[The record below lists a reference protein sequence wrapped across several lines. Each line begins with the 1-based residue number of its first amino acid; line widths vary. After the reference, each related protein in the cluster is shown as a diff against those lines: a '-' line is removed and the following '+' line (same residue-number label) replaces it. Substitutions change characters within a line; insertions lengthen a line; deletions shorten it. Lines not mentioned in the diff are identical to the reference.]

1 MHLLA
6 RQIGTLDETA
16 EAVDLQQTPAEC
28 VFLSFSDSDLGALAA
43 VHTGLPGE
51 RPSLRLANLGDLKHP
66 FSVDLYIEKVIAQ
79 ARLVIVRLLGGADYW
94 RYGVDELAAAAR
106 MRGFDLAIVPGD
118 ARKDARLDES
128 STLPAADLHRIWAW
142 LQEGGPEN
150 LSSLLGFVSARLGR
164 ASQWREPIAIPV
176 AGRYEA
182 ACRPALADAPRALI
196 LLYRSVYFAA
206 DTAPIDALAHAL
218 ATRGF
223 SVETVFV
230 TSLKDPAAA
239 EVVANALGEYRTD
252 IILNTTA
259 FSARLD
265 EGASVLDCAD
275 APVLQVALATSSCA
289 GWAESRRGLSAA
301 DLAMNVVLPEIDGRI
316 ITRAISFKQ
325 ASERSEELEFSC
337 LRHQPEHSRIDY
349 VADLASM
356 WVRLRRKSARER
368 RIALVLSDY
377 PAKGGRVGYAVG
389 LDTSAS
395 VGVIARALRNV
406 GYDIGDLPEGGEL
419 MRALERDGAVAE
431 LPLGEYL
438 RHFSKLPSSF
448 QRAVNSAWGD
458 PASDDAVM
466 DGAFRLRVLRASNLL
481 IAVQPDRGRR
491 KDRKAEYH
499 DANLPPRHSY
509 VAFYIWLREVARID
523 ALIHLG
529 THGTLEWLPGKA
541 VALAEDCAPE
551 AVLGAVPVIYP
562 FIVNDPGEAAQA
574 KRRIA
579 AVTIGH
585 MTPPLSDAGLHGEAR
600 ELEALLDEYAQAQ
613 ELDPRRARRLADAIL
628 AKAQESG
635 LAAESGV
642 SESDDVPGALARLDA
657 WICDLKEMRIGDGL
671 HVFGRADASA
681 RSESISADALQQ
693 CARGEMDGLLQ
704 ALAGRFVP
712 PGPAGAPSR
721 GRLDVMPTGR
731 NLYSIDPRAVP
742 TRTAWEIGRQ
752 AARAFV
758 ARYMQDHGDYP
769 KSIVLDLWG
778 SSTMRTGGDD
788 LAQAF
793 ALLGVRPV
801 WDHAS
806 SRVSGFEIEPTAM
819 LERPRVDV
827 TLRISG
833 LFRDVF
839 PTQIALFDAAVR
851 AVAALDEDAEMNPLT
866 AARRRGEAVPL
877 RIFGAAP
884 GAYGIDFADKIAANE
899 WSDRA
904 ELGRHYLDASGTAY
918 CGTDEGIDAGDAFAE
933 RVKGADALLHVQ
945 DCAQIDILSGDAFA
959 EHEGGFFA
967 AAEAL
972 GAAPAVYHA
981 DATRADRTVVRSLDE
996 EIARVVRGRAANP
1009 RWIAGQMRHGY
1020 RGAAE
1025 IAEAAANLLAFA
1037 ATTDAVRSQHFDLVY
1052 EATLGNDAVSA
1063 FLHDANPAAARA
1075 LARTFDIARE
1085 RGFWLTRRNSVA
1097 MQLADADVLP

>member
-1 MHLLA
+1 VHLLA
-6 RQIGTLDETA
+6 RQIGTLNETA

-28 VFLSFSDSDLGALAA
+28 VFLSFSDSDLAALAA
-43 VHTGLPGE
+43 VHAGLPGE
-51 RPSLRLANLGDLKHP
+51 RPSLRLANLSDLKHP
-66 FSVDLYIEKVIAQ
+66 FSVDLYIEKVIAR
-79 ARLVIVRLLGGADYW
+79 ARFVIVRLLGGADYW

-106 MRGFDLAIVPGD
+106 VRGFDLAIVPGD
-118 ARKDARLDES
+118 ARKDARLDEA

-142 LQEGGPEN
+142 LQDGGPEN
-150 LSSLLGFVSARLGR
+150 IRSLVGFVSTRLRR
-164 ASQWREPIAIPV
+164 ASQWREPIAIP
-176 AGRYEA
+176 AGGRYEA
-182 ACRPALADAPRALI
+182 ACRPASPDTPRALI
-196 LLYRSVYFAA
+196 LLYRSVYLAA
-206 DTAPIDALAHAL
+206 GTAPVDALAEAL
-218 ATRGF
+218 SGRGF
-223 SVETVFV
+223 SVETLFV
-230 TSLKDPAAA
+230 TSLKDAAAA
-239 EVVANALGEYRTD
+239 EVVANAIGDYRPD

-265 EGASVLDCAD
+265 EGATVLDCAD
-275 APVLQVALATSSCA
+275 APVLQVALATSSRRA
-289 GWAESRRGLSAA
+289 WTESRRGLSAA

-325 ASERSEELEFSC
+325 ASERSDELEFSC
-337 LRHQPEHSRIDY
+337 VRHSPDASRIEY
-349 VADLASM
+349 VADLASA
-356 WVRLRRKSARER
+356 WVRLRRKKVSER

-389 LDTSAS
+389 LDTPAS
-395 VGVIARALRNV
+395 VGVIARALRSV
-406 GYDIGDLPEGGEL
+406 GYDIGDLPQGDAL
-419 MRALERDGAVAE
+419 LRALERDEALVE
-431 LPLGEYL
+431 LRLDAY
-438 RHFSKLPSSF
+438 RAQFSRLPSAF
-448 QRAVNSAWGD
+448 RQAVSSAWGD
-458 PASDDAVM
+458 PASDDAVV
-466 DGAFRLRVLRASNLL
+466 DEVFRLRVFRAGNLL

-491 KDRKAEYH
+491 DARKREYH

-509 VAFYIWLREVARID
+509 VAFYIWLREVARIN

-541 VALAEDCAPE
+541 VALSQECAPE
-551 AVLGAVPVIYP
+551 AVLGALPVIYP

-585 MTPPLSDAGLHGEAR
+585 MTPPLTDAGLCGDAR
-600 ELEALLDEYAQAQ
+600 EFEALLDEYAQAQ
-613 ELDPRRARRLADAIL
+613 ELDPRRARRLADAIV
-628 AKAQESG
+628 ARARESG

-642 SESDDVPGALARLDA
+642 SASDDVPGALARLDA

-681 RSESISADALQQ
+681 RTGSISADALQQ
-693 CARGEMDGLLQ
+693 CARGEIDGLLR
-704 ALAGRFVP
+704 ALEGRFVP

-721 GRLDVMPTGR
+721 GRLDVLPTGR

-742 TRTAWEIGRQ
+742 TRTAGEIGRQ

-758 ARYMQDHGDYP
+758 ARYIQDHGDYP
-769 KSIVLDLWG
+769 RSIVLDLWA
-778 SSTMRTGGDD
+778 SATMRTGGDD

-793 ALLGVRPV
+793 ALLGVRPL

-806 SRVSGFEIEPTAM
+806 SRVSGFEVEPTAM

-851 AVAALDEDAEMNPLT
+851 AIALLDEDAEMNPL
-866 AARRRGEAVPL
+866 AAAHRGGEAAPL
-877 RIFGAAP
+877 RVFGAAP
-884 GAYGIDFADKIAANE
+884 GAYGIDFADKIGANE

-904 ELGRHYLDASGTAY
+904 ELGRDYLNASSTAYSGTH
-918 CGTDEGIDAGDAFAE
+918 ERVHAGAAFAE
-933 RVKGADALLHVQ
+933 RVRAADALLHVQ

-981 DATRADRTVVRSLDE
+981 DATRPDCTVVRSLDE
-996 EIARVVRGRAANP
+996 EIARVVRGRVANP

-1037 ATTDAVRSQHFDLVY
+1037 ATTNAVRSHQFDLVY
-1052 EATLGNDAVSA
+1052 DATLGSDEVSA

-1085 RGFWLTRRNSVA
+1085 RGFWMTRRNSVA
-1097 MQLADADVLP
+1097 MQLADAAALP